1 MAETHKNKKKK
12 KDDFLMQGAILAAA
26 AMLTKIIGVAYR
38 IPLANILGDEG
49 NGFYGYAFEVYSLA
63 LLLSSL
69 SFPIVVSK
77 LVSARMAMRQRRN
90 AFRVFTCA
98 LAFSIVIGAVVA
110 LFIFFGADAISTHLM
125 ESPLSVYAL

>member
-49 NGFYGYAFEVYSLA
+49 NGFYGYAFEV
-63 LLLSSL
+63 
-69 SFPIVVSK
+69 
-77 LVSARMAMRQRRN
+77 
-90 AFRVFTCA
+90 
-98 LAFSIVIGAVVA
+98 
-110 LFIFFGADAISTHLM
+110 
-125 ESPLSVYAL
+125 